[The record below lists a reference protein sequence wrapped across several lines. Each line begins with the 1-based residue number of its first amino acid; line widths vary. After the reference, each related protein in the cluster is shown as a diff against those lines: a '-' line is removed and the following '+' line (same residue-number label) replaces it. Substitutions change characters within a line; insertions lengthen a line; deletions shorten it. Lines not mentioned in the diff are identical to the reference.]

1 MKLVA
6 DTNVLVSAL
15 LNPHG
20 SPARVLDAILAGAH
34 TLAIDDRILD
44 EYREVLSRKKFKFTE
59 SDVNDLLEFIYH
71 ESEHVAAR
79 PLASPLSDITDQP
92 FLEVA
97 LEAKADFLITGNI
110 KDFPKGSKYL
120 KIVTPLEFLNLAT

>member
-44 EYREVLSRKKFKFTE
+44 EYREVLSRK
-59 SDVNDLLEFIYH
+59 
-71 ESEHVAAR
+71 
-79 PLASPLSDITDQP
+79 
-92 FLEVA
+92 
-97 LEAKADFLITGNI
+97 
-110 KDFPKGSKYL
+110 
-120 KIVTPLEFLNLAT
+120 